1 MFADVGDRKGDG
13 KRLRRKNRDWMEK
26 TRLGR
31 KDETVTKKET
41 GQERQ
46 DWKKKSL
53 KKKTE
58 KNKGRNRESGS
69 GPAITTKEDEA
80 SNKGS

>member
-1 MFADVGDRKGDG
+1 M
-13 KRLRRKNRDWMEK
+13 RLYEK
-26 TRLGR
+26 DKSGR
-31 KDETVTKKET
+31 
-41 GQERQ
+41 
-46 DWKKKSL
+46 KKSL

-69 GPAITTKEDEA
+69 GPAITRKEDEG